1 MAQAVGKQ
9 LGQQL
14 AERRSQELC
23 GAPQRPDVREQL
35 AAKGFD
41 GYGMTPAQ
49 FSALFKLQWDSFA
62 AVVRDNGIKF
72 D

>member
-1 MAQAVGKQ
+1 MAQALGKQ

-14 AERRSQELC
+14 AERLSQELC

-35 AAKGFD
+35 AAQGFD
-41 GYGMTPAQ
+41 GYGMTPGQ
-49 FSALFKLQWDSFA
+49 ISAFFKLQWDSFTG
-62 AVVRDNGIKF
+62 VVRDNGIKF

>member
-1 MAQAVGKQ
+1 MAQALGKQ

-14 AERRSQELC
+14 AERLSQELC

-35 AAKGFD
+35 AAQGFD
-41 GYGMTPAQ
+41 GYGMTPGQ